1 MLKKHTLRQ
10 SPCRKPIFV
19 SKGLLLLLLLLDDL
33 MSNVVLLRMI
43 LIVPISYCRRNYS
56 RISIKFVLITVSKV
70 NVIYILVN
78 DISLPRI
85 SEVLLI

>member
-1 MLKKHTLRQ
+1 MLKRHTLRP
-10 SPCRKPIFV
+10 SPCRKLILV
-19 SKGLLLLLLLLDDL
+19 SKGLLLLLDDL

-43 LIVPISYCRRNYS
+43 LIVPISHCRRNYS

-78 DISLPRI
+78 GISLPRI
-85 SEVLLI
+85 SEVLLP

>member
-1 MLKKHTLRQ
+1 M
-10 SPCRKPIFV
+10 
-19 SKGLLLLLLLLDDL
+19 SKGLLLLLDDL

-43 LIVPISYCRRNYS
+43 LIVPISHCRRNYS

-78 DISLPRI
+78 GISLPRI
-85 SEVLLI
+85 SEVLLP